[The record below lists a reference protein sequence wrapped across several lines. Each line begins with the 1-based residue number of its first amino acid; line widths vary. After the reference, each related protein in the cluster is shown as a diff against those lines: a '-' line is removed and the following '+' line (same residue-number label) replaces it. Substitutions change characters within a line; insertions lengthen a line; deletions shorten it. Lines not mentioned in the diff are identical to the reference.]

1 MNGRWWYPSLTLH
14 VRYYVH
20 VYAFLFILDIIMGYH
35 HRRFTLLLVPLL
47 YTRSMSR
54 FPLSAQFAYPCCY
67 IVMTITHFR
76 LSPPNS
82 RSPII
87 LHILILVFDSLTPTQ
102 CHAHSRSHTPSTL
115 RFLDHLWFPTFTD
128 SFPLSVILVPNRYFP
143 FKGRCYGIA
152 RSF

>member
-1 MNGRWWYPSLTLH
+1 M
-14 VRYYVH
+14 RYYVH

-47 YTRSMSR
+47 YTRSMSISR